1 MQVAL
6 GTPLKQANATGQ
18 KRRGRERKRQRPAD
32 RSAYLS
38 AHAPPC
44 THRQAKDSP
53 VPIPNI
59 RRLQARGVSFLN
71 HYVNVVSSTPCFLF
85 SKHRLLSYAH
95 TRTHAHT
102 HSHTLTLSNI
112 RTLCF
117 GCLPAAANLLSVAS
131 LNVERQAAAQHST
144 QPQSVHAFPCFVTP
158 LLRALPLQWRPSAR
172 KTCFPQARL
181 LPCRAPL
188 LASSLPSTQRPCLSL
203 SIHTP
208 APRQHHRWRRMEQ
221 LRGRGRQ
228 RIRPWRHRGR
238 PLSRA
243 PRTKRLRYTAAG
255 QDRLGQ
261 RRAQPDHN
269 VSAPRSAFAGLF
281 FTAALSSLYHLP
293 SQG

>member
-203 SIHTP
+203 SLSTP
-208 APRQHHRWRRMEQ
+208 LLPDNITVGGAWNNYEGVGVNGSGPGVTEADLFHVHLGRSGYDTQ
-221 LRGRGRQ
+221 LQGKTDWASGG
-228 RIRPWRHRGR
+228 H
-238 PLSRA
+238 
-243 PRTKRLRYTAAG
+243 
-255 QDRLGQ
+255 
-261 RRAQPDHN
+261 
-269 VSAPRSAFAGLF
+269 
-281 FTAALSSLYHLP
+281 SLTTM
-293 SQG
+293 